1 MADRHG
7 PYRSMRFLLEFD
19 SIVKA
24 GFARCRLPETTTDV
38 IEYREG
44 NDRPTPRQLA
54 GLNRYSRLILESG
67 VTDDSIELFEW
78 RQRVERGQLDE
89 ARMSGAIVLLS
100 EEGEPGPRWEFQR
113 GWPASYVAPTL
124 AADGEDV
131 AIERLE
137 LVLERFER
145 IE

>member
-19 SIVKA
+19 DIVKA
-24 GFARCRLPETTTDV
+24 GFSRCRLPATHTDV
-38 IEYREG
+38 IRYREG
-44 NDRPTPRQLA
+44 TDRPTPRQLA
-54 GLNRYSRLILESG
+54 GLNRYSRLILENG
-67 VTDDSIELFEW
+67 VTDESIELFEW

-89 ARMSGAIVLLS
+89 ARSDAAVIVLD
-100 EEGEPGPRWEFQR
+100 ETGNPGARWEFR
-113 GWPASYVAPTL
+113 DVWPATYVGPTL
-124 AADGEDV
+124 AADRREV

-137 LVLERFER
+137 LVHEGFER